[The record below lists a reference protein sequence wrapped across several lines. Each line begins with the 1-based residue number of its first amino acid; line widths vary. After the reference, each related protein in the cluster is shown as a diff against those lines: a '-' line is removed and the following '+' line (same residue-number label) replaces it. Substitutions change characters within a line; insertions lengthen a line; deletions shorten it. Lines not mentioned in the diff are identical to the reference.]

1 MTEFAASSVSCGMP
15 YTLEALEDHALIVTV
30 SGGRVRARAVPL
42 DDVSRIRDEVES
54 SVRRS

>member
-1 MTEFAASSVSCGMP
+1 MP

-30 SGGRVRARAVPL
+30 SGGRMRARAVPL
-42 DDVSRIRDEVES
+42 DDVSRIRDDVES